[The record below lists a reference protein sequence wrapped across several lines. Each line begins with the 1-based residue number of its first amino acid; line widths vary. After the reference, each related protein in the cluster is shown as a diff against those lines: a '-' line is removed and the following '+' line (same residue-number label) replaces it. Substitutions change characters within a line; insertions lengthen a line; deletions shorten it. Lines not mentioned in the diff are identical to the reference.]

1 MRSLDEALVICD
13 AAREVCDLPLMIS
26 FSCEGDGK
34 LYFGGTV
41 AEAAASLEA
50 MGVDA
55 VGVNCSVGP
64 DQLEGWKDRLEDVA
78 AHVCDKLCRHPME
91 VAEQEELDAICEGC
105 PVSACA
111 GTLLDG

>member
-1 MRSLDEALVICD
+1 M
-13 AAREVCDLPLMIS
+13 
-26 FSCEGDGK
+26 
-34 LYFGGTV
+34 
-41 AEAAASLEA
+41 
-50 MGVDA
+50 
-55 VGVNCSVGP
+55 GP

-111 GTLLDG
+111 GTLLGR